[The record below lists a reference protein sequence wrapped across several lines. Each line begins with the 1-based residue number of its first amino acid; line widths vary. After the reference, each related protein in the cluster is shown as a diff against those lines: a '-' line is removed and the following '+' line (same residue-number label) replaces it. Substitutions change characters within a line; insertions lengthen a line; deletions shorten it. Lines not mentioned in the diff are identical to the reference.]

1 MQQKSR
7 TIESNQ
13 AGPHERLEATVLK
26 HLKADFKKPIA
37 EHTQRVF
44 DEVNRL
50 VSEHTGPIIFDS
62 CCGVGDSTRLIARD
76 HPDHLVIGIDKSESR
91 VTRERL
97 QADPENMIL
106 RRADLNDFYRLIVA
120 AGWQVEKHFV
130 LYPNPWPKSA
140 HLGRRWHGAPVFPYM
155 LKLSGQFEVR
165 SNWKLYLE
173 EFQIALKLAGNVS
186 ELETFEPEEYLTPF
200 EKKYHESGQQV
211 YRLIADIKP
220 N

>member
-13 AGPHERLEATVLK
+13 TGPHERLEATVLK

-37 EHTQRVF
+37 DHTQRVF
-44 DEVNRL
+44 DEVNKL
-50 VSEHTGPIIFDS
+50 VSKHAGSVVFDS

-76 HPDHLVIGIDKSESR
+76 HPDHLVIGIDKSASR

-97 QADPENMIL
+97 QVDPENMIL
-106 RRADLNDFYRLIVA
+106 RRADLNDFYRLMVT

-155 LKLSGQFEVR
+155 LKLGGQFEMR

-173 EFQIALKLAGNVS
+173 EFQIALKLAGHIS
-186 ELETFEPEEYLTPF
+186 ELEAFEPEEYLTPF
-200 EKKYHESGQQV
+200 EKKYYESGQQV
-211 YRLIADIKP
+211 YRLITDIKP
-220 N
+220 S